1 MGLVAILFQQGLC
14 QSRGEGV
21 FQDTPDWII
30 DDNPEEQVYTYVF
43 KGNEDL
49 YLKERVPVYFDDKL
63 SGEALVK
70 QVDDMIQASVTI
82 KDELTKKK
90 ITAGLNYQ
98 VTPGI
103 TIRGFRGQQDEL
115 KAIFLKPY

>member
-1 MGLVAILFQQGLC
+1 M
-14 QSRGEGV
+14 

-70 QVDDMIQASVTI
+70 QVDDMIQASIII
-82 KDELTKKK
+82 KDEQAKKK

-98 VTPGI
+98 VAHGI
-103 TIRGFRGQQDEL
+103 TIRGFRGQQNEL